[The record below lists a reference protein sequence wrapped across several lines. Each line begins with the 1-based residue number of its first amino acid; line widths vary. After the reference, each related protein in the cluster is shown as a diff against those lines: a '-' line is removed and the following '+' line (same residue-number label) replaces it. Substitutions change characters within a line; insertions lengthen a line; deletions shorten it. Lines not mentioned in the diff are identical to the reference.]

1 MRRIIP
7 LLFCFLLFFSFCC
20 PVSAEGQYDNE
31 PPIRS
36 DIALLYEVNSGTL
49 VFTKNSTKRAYPAST
64 TKIMTALLAIENCQM
79 DEYVTATRAALNT
92 VSSGSSI
99 AGLVNGEVLTM
110 YEMLECLL
118 VASGN
123 DAAAVIAAHV
133 GGSVDKFVEMM
144 NERSKELGC
153 RDTHY
158 MNPSGLHH
166 EDHYTTAEDLLL
178 VAEEAMKHPVFRE
191 IVSQKQVA
199 IEPTNKV
206 SKTRYF
212 NNTNQLISPAS
223 TSENL
228 YSKAIGIKTGHT
240 TPAGYCLVSAAADKN
255 REYIAVV
262 LAGYIDEKTYRNYSY
277 VDSIN
282 LYLWGFSD
290 FSYRTV
296 VSATD
301 LVTELP
307 VNMAKD
313 KDFVIL
319 RAAQDVTSYLHK
331 NDNIDELFQKIITVQ
346 EDISAPIRAGD
357 ILGAMTVMRG
367 SEVYARVDLVA
378 MNDVERSEGL
388 YYFEMLGNFFAH
400 PGVRTGI
407 AFAGAA
413 LIVYVA
419 FLILYNKRRR
429 AIRARQ
435 RRRGI
440 DDEF

>member
-1 MRRIIP
+1 MRRIVP
-7 LLFCFLLFFSFCC
+7 LLFVCALLFTLCC
-20 PVSAEGQYDNE
+20 PALADGQYENE

-36 DIALLYEVNSGTL
+36 DIAVLYESNSGTL
-49 VFTKNSTKRAYPAST
+49 IFSKNGSKRAYPAST

-79 DEYVTATRAALNT
+79 DEYVTATRSALNT
-92 VSSGSSI
+92 VTPGSSI

-133 GGSVDKFVEMM
+133 GGSVDRFVEMM

-153 RDTHY
+153 QDTNY

-191 IVSQKQVA
+191 IVAKRQVA

-212 NNTNQLISPAS
+212 NNTNQLISSAS
-223 TSENL
+223 TSVNL

-240 TPAGYCLVSAAADKN
+240 TPAGYCLVSAAADKD

-262 LAGYIDEKTYRNYSY
+262 LAGYIDEKNYRNYSY

-290 FSYRTV
+290 FAQRTV
-296 VSATD
+296 VSTSD

-307 VNMAKD
+307 VELAKD

-319 RAAQDVTSYLHK
+319 RAAQDVTAYLHK
-331 NDNIDELFQKIITVQ
+331 NDDIEGIFQKVVTVQ
-346 EDISAPIRAGD
+346 EDISAPIRAGE
-357 ILGAMTVMRG
+357 ILGALTVMRG
-367 SEVYARVDLVA
+367 NEVYARVDLVA

-388 YYFEMLGNFFAH
+388 YYFEAMENFFAH
-400 PGVRTGI
+400 PGVRAGI
-407 AFAGAA
+407 ALLSAA
-413 LIVYVA
+413 LIVYIV
-419 FLILYNKRRR
+419 FLVLYNKRRR

-435 RRRGI
+435 RRKGI

>member
-1 MRRIIP
+1 MRRIVP
-7 LLFCFLLFFSFCC
+7 LLFACVLFFSLGC
-20 PVSAEGQYDNE
+20 PALAGSYENE

-36 DIALLYEVNSGTL
+36 DIAVLYESNSGTL
-49 VFTKNSTKRAYPAST
+49 IFSKNGTKRAYPAST

-79 DEYVTATRAALNT
+79 DEPVTATRSALNT
-92 VSSGSSI
+92 VTPGSSI
-99 AGLVNGEVLTM
+99 AGLQNGEVLSM

-133 GGSVDKFVEMM
+133 GGSVDRFVEMM
-144 NERSKELGC
+144 NERSEELGC
-153 RDTHY
+153 QDTNY

-166 EDHYTTAEDLLL
+166 EEHYTTAEDLLL

-191 IVSQKQVA
+191 IVAMRQVA

-212 NNTNQLISPAS
+212 NNTNQLISSAS
-223 TSENL
+223 TSVNL

-240 TPAGYCLVSAAADKN
+240 TPAGYCLVSAAADKD

-262 LAGYIDEKTYRNYSY
+262 LAGYIDEKNYRNYSY

-282 LYLWGFSD
+282 LFLWGFSD
-290 FSYRTV
+290 FAQRTV
-296 VSATD
+296 VSSSD

-307 VNMAKD
+307 VELAKD

-319 RAAQDVTSYLHK
+319 RAAQDVTAYLHK
-331 NDNIDELFQKIITVQ
+331 TDEIDDIFRKVVTVQ
-346 EDISAPIRAGD
+346 ENIAAPVRAGD
-357 ILGAMTVMRG
+357 ILGALTVMKG
-367 SEVYARVDLVA
+367 NEVYARVDLVA

-388 YYFEMLGNFFAH
+388 YYFEAMGNFFAH
-400 PGVRTGI
+400 PGVRAGI
-407 AFAGAA
+407 ALLASA
-413 LIVYVA
+413 LIVYLV
-419 FLILYNKRRR
+419 FWVLYNKRRR
-429 AIRARQ
+429 AIRARK